1 MSLSWGSDLVARGP
15 LGYDF
20 PLTGDFDAHEISI
33 RSCAGL
39 PRCRRSI
46 RTGSPESRP
55 LAQPAPAPGIE
66 NALFVGL
73 RWRSIGPSRGGRSIA
88 VAGSSARRDEPLRR
102 DRRRAVEDQR
112 WRRGAPYRTVSS
124 RPRRS
129 VPSPSPSRIPMS
141 FTPEW
146 AKCSSAATSF
156 RETASTSR
164 LTGGG
169 PGRTP
174 ASRRQWSSAA
184 SASTANPD
192 IVYVAA
198 LGDPYG
204 PNLERGVYKTTDG
217 GKTWTSVLSRNDKTG
232 AADLAM
238 DRRTPR
244 SSMPDAGRSSA
255 RRIRCPTAAR
265 AAACSRQRTAAT
277 RGRS

>member
-1 MSLSWGSDLVARGP
+1 MRTRFRFAVVLAFLAV
-15 LGYDF
+15 
-20 PLTGDFDAHEISI
+20 
-33 RSCAGL
+33 AGL
-39 PRCRRSI
+39 SGPAWL
-46 RTGSPESRP
+46 PESRP

-73 RWRSIGPSRGGRSIA
+73 RWRSIGPS
-88 VAGSSARRDEPLRR
+88 VPVDCRRRQQHAATRLRR

-112 WRRGAPYRTVSS
+112 WRRHVRAVSDGFFKTSSVGAVAVSES
-124 RPRRS
+124 NPDVVYAGMGEVQLRGNVIRGDG
-129 VPSPSPSRIPMS
+129 IY
-141 FTPEW
+141 
-146 AKCSSAATSF
+146 KSSD
-156 RETASTSR
+156 
-164 LTGGG
+164 GGG

-204 PNLERGVYKTTDG
+204 PNPERGVYKTTDG

-255 RRIRCPTAAR
+255 RRIRYRAAAR